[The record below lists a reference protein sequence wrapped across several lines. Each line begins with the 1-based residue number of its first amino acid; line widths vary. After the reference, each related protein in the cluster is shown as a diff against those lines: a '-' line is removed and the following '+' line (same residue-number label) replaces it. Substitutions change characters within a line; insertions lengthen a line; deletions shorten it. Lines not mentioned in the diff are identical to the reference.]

1 VSLIIIEGI
10 RRNAKRG
17 IDTKRGGRI
26 ALRPEVRLETVYMRG
41 ERDGFYK
48 GYDLSP
54 AECRKLAGE
63 LLVAAEEC
71 KWGSAGD

>member
-17 IDTKRGGRI
+17 IDAKRGGRI

-41 ERDGFYK
+41 
-48 GYDLSP
+48 SP